1 MFCGK
6 CGAQVP
12 DGAAVCPKCGNK
24 MENKEAM
31 PKVANASQN
40 AGTQAISFLKSLD
53 NKTIG
58 IIATC
63 AVAVIAV
70 ILIFKA
76 LFGGI
81 KLDGRYTDGYFT
93 YTFSGNEV
101 TFYCSGTE
109 FTVNY
114 KIKNDKLIYDL
125 DTLELS
131 EACIDYCEDYLLMDD
146 DEIEDKIESI
156 KEHREDPIKIEYDK
170 KNKTLKIGGGTY
182 YNAENYK
189 VGPSGEYTCEDD
201 DDITITFEDGELTFD
216 NDGDDVTVPYNCF
229 KKGDEV
235 WINFY
240 SFDFENSEFYHTY
253 FTSVIEDVD
262 VDEIV
267 LGDTS
272 FEK

>member
-1 MFCGK
+1 MLILAGI
-6 CGAQVP
+6 
-12 DGAAVCPKCGNK
+12 AAVYF
-24 MENKEAM
+24 A
-31 PKVANASQN
+31 VAN
-40 AGTQAISFLKSLD
+40 TV
-53 NKTIG
+53 
-58 IIATC
+58 IIAST
-63 AVAVIAV
+63 
-70 ILIFKA
+70 
-76 LFGGI
+76 
-81 KLDGRYTDGYFT
+81 
-93 YTFSGNEV
+93 
-101 TFYCSGTE
+101 
-109 FTVNY
+109 
-114 KIKNDKLIYDL
+114 DKLIYDL

-131 EACIDYCEDYLLMDD
+131 DACIDYCEDYLHMDD

-156 KEHREDPIKIEYDK
+156 KEHREDPVKIEYDK

-189 VGPSGEYTCEDD
+189 AGPSGEYTCEDD

-216 NDGDDVTVPYNCF
+216 NN
-229 KKGDEV
+229 GDEV

-262 VDEIV
+262 VDEVV